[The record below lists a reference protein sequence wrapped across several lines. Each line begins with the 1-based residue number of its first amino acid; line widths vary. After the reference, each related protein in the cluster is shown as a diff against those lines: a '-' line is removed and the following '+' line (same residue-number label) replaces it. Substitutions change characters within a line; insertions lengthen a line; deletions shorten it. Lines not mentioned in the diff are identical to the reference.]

1 MSRGAAETSWV
12 LEDAERKRYMR
23 SAYDTSSRHGPRQT
37 VGGAAMK
44 RSVSVPCSNGAHLFL
59 MTDQP
64 TRRLRLDAQEYLLLR
79 AQSCQHILA
88 L

>member
-1 MSRGAAETSWV
+1 
-12 LEDAERKRYMR
+12 
-23 SAYDTSSRHGPRQT
+23 
-37 VGGAAMK
+37 MK
-44 RSVSVPCSNGAHLFL
+44 CSVSVPCSNGAHLCL